1 MEFCPDCNNLL
12 FLKIEKREGDTI
24 NLQRHCKNCNYKAQ
38 LVTEDNKCIY
48 TNPYNIDKLKYY
60 IKKKANLRYDPTIPH
75 IDAIPCPNKEC
86 GSLTQ
91 GLANDIFYICLDN
104 EKLQYLYVCNN
115 CMEHWTNK

>member
-12 FLKIEKREGDTI
+12 YLKIEKKENDKVT
-24 NLQRHCKNCNYKAQ
+24 LQRQCRNCTYKAQ
-38 LVTEDNKCIY
+38 YETTDNKCIY

-75 IDAIPCPNKEC
+75 IDSIPCPNKDC
-86 GSLTQ
+86 GSYTE
-91 GLANDIFYICLDN
+91 GASNDVFYVCLDN
-104 EKLQYLYVCNN
+104 QKLLYLYVCNN